1 MQNIFQKLEQIYRK
15 MLKLK
20 NLLENNN
27 DKIVKIQ
34 NKFIYLFYKYVLS
47 TILSLLFFQ
56 DNLQL

>member
-20 NLLENNN
+20 NLLENSNG
-27 DKIVKIQ
+27 KIVKIQ

>member
-56 DNLQL
+56 DNLQF